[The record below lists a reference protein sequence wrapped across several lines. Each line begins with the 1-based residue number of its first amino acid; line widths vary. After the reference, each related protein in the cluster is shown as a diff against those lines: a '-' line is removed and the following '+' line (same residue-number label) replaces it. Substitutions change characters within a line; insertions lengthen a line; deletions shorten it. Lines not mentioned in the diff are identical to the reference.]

1 MESLKQKLREFAKAR
16 DWEQFHSPKN
26 LVMAMSVEVAEL
38 MEHFQWLTQEES
50 RNLDTETSEKVR
62 QEIGDVMVYLVRLAD
77 QLGIDPV
84 AAAEEKMSINEA
96 RYPEEIVRGSS
107 KKYNEYE

>member
-26 LVMAMSVEVAEL
+26 LVMALNVEVAEL
-38 MEHFQWLTQEES
+38 MEHFQWLTQDRS
-50 RNLDTETSEKVR
+50 RNLDVETRKKVR

-77 QLGIDPV
+77 ELGVDPV
-84 AAAEEKMSINEA
+84 AAAEEKISVNEA
-96 RYPEEIVRGSS
+96 KYPAEKVRGSS
-107 KKYNEYE
+107 RKYNEYE

>member
-26 LVMAMSVEVAEL
+26 LVMAMRVEVAEL
-38 MEHFQWLTQEES
+38 MKHFQWLMQEES

-62 QEIGDVMVYLVRLAD
+62 QRPTTGCWRTPGTVLDY
-77 QLGIDPV
+77 
-84 AAAEEKMSINEA
+84 
-96 RYPEEIVRGSS
+96 
-107 KKYNEYE
+107 